1 MSEYNC
7 LESIN
12 AIYVRHE
19 EQGYAVKP
27 CCVYTQPY
35 QDEHYVQDPNELFDN
50 PHINK

>member
-7 LESIN
+7 LESPN

-27 CCVYTQPY
+27 CCVYTPIT
-35 QDEHYVQDPNELFDN
+35 PR
-50 PHINK
+50 